1 GGYLPETA
9 TSAADAKSLGR
20 VDRVAS
26 VRQRTRP
33 ARQLRPTNRTPSH
46 PPLTQPPLGTN
57 SEHPQHQDTPR
68 KMVAPHPHL
77 DLGMRKMRTR
87 RRTHQT
93 RKRRT
98 KSSPPLDHPPR
109 RNTMS
114 TETTLNV
121 SF

>member
-1 GGYLPETA
+1 IRDRNVTGVQTCALPIW
-9 TSAADAKSLGR
+9 
-20 VDRVAS
+20 
-26 VRQRTRP
+26 
-33 ARQLRPTNRTPSH
+33 TPSH

-121 SF
+121 SFFDVKIGRASC